1 MKKIRFILIAPV
13 IAALAV
19 GCASSKG
26 SADKTGSESS
36 GRGGGSAKGGGG
48 GGSSDIPEWFLNPPS
63 AEDAIYGTGSAKMAD
78 LNMSIQ
84 MAESRARQ
92 SISFTLNAN
101 VQAMITDYSRS
112 AGTAESQTSL
122 VFAESVGRQVTQSRL
137 TGAQVKNKAIGKD
150 GTVYCLVEMKKA
162 DASKAAADII
172 AKESDQYAEFKA
184 MQALDRMDYQLSKDE
199 IKPVPVTQ

>member
-1 MKKIRFILIAPV
+1 MKKIRFVFIAPLIV
-13 IAALAV
+13 ALVA

-26 SADKTGSESS
+26 SAEKTKSESAK
-36 GRGGGSAKGGGG
+36 GRGSAGGGS
-48 GGSSDIPEWFLNPPS
+48 DIPDWFLNPPTN
-63 AEDAIYGTGSAKMAD
+63 EDAIFGTGSAKMSD

-101 VQAMITDYSRS
+101 VQAMITDYTRN

-137 TGAQVKNKAIGKD
+137 QGAEVRQKAVGKD
-150 GTVYCLVEMKKA
+150 GTVYCLVAMKKA
-162 DASKAAADII
+162 DAAKTAADIVSKAAQQN
-172 AKESDQYAEFKA
+172 DQNAEFKA
-184 MQALDRMDYQLSKDE
+184 MNALEKMDELLNRDE